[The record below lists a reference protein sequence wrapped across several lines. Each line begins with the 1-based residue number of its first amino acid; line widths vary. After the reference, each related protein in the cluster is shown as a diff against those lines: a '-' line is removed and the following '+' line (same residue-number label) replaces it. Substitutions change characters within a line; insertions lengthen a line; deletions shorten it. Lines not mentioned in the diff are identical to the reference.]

1 MFSISGLNPQQLI
14 LPLPHLVTA
23 FHSLKGVAETS
34 AGRSAL
40 HRQPS
45 TANQAEK
52 ENKKSKDAKFAES
65 LSNVTLNLS
74 DVGIG
79 TLPKD
84 WLKFV
89 LPSVSECFDQK
100 DRLQS
105 SSYTSAESFFENKHG
120 FPKAQLKVPSLHEFT
135 SSPSG
140 LRFLHQFLD
149 TNHCSSHALLLDQRR
164 GFKTKR
170 AASATELT
178 TRKSKQEETGLS
190 SILRRFTS
198 SKDPKEKKFRE
209 KLGDALSGHEDEVA
223 DKDSFKTGY
232 LEGYMMGKEEPKK
245 TDRFKGWATVLLFGV
260 LAYLYVKMV
269 SVFARVSIIGNSSV
283 DSMSVADVTFD
294 DVRGADEAKNEL
306 QDIVNYLKDPS
317 KYTALG
323 GKLPKGV
330 LLQGS
335 PGTGKTLL
343 ARAVAGE
350 ANVPF
355 YYASGSD
362 FDNMFVG
369 SGAKRVRDIFT
380 EAKNSSPCLI
390 FIDELDSVGGKRVD
404 SPLHPYARQTINQL
418 LSEMDGFKQNEGI
431 VVLAATNFPES
442 LDPALTRPGRFDM
455 KVVVPRPDVKGRQE
469 ILDLYLGQVKVSS
482 QVDVQTLARGTVG
495 FTGADLQN
503 LVNQAALE
511 AARRDKES
519 VDMKDL
525 EFAKDKIIMGPE
537 RKSAQIDPRNKK
549 ITAYHEGGHA
559 LVALLT
565 KDAKPI
571 NKATIMPR
579 GPTLGH
585 VSLLPENDQWSE
597 TKSQLLAQ
605 MDVCMGGRV
614 AEELIFGIDYIT
626 TGASSDFEQAT
637 RIAHLMVTKFGMS
650 EKVGVMTYQDRDPLV
665 YGDSNKLSP
674 ETQLLIENE
683 IRALLKD
690 SYERAKSILKVHSK
704 EHMLLAEA
712 LLQYETLD
720 ASEIGQV
727 IKGQTLENR

>member
-1 MFSISGLNPQQLI
+1 MFSIGGLNPQQLV

-34 AGRSAL
+34 AGRRCHHS
-40 HRQPS
+40 PVKTS
-45 TANQAEK
+45 SKTKTGKAEG
-52 ENKKSKDAKFAES
+52 EAHFTDS
-65 LSNVTLNLS
+65 LSNVTLKLT
-74 DVGIG
+74 DLGAQM
-79 TLPKD
+79 LPKD
-84 WLKFV
+84 WMKTL
-89 LPSVSECFDQK
+89 LPTITEAAERL
-100 DRLQS
+100 DRVQS
-105 SSYTSAESFFENKHG
+105 PSYTSAESFFENRHG
-120 FPKAQLKVPSLHEFT
+120 FPASHLRFSHPMPTQPSLRLLQ
-135 SSPSG
+135 S
-140 LRFLHQFLD
+140 FLQ
-149 TNHCSSHALLLDQRR
+149 TNQCSSQAWVTEQRR

-170 AASATELT
+170 AATAKSLSS
-178 TRKSKQEETGLS
+178 RKAGQEDVGLS
-190 SILRRFTS
+190 SFLKKFTS
-198 SKDPKEKKFRE
+198 SKDTKERKFRD
-209 KLGDALSGHEDEVA
+209 KLDDALTSHEDQVA

-245 TDRFKGWATVLLFGV
+245 TDRFRGWATVLVFGV

-269 SVFARVSIIGNSSV
+269 SVFARVSIIGTSSV
-283 DSMSVADVTFD
+283 DSMNVADVTFD
-294 DVRGADEAKNEL
+294 DVRGAEEAKNEL

-350 ANVPF
+350 ADVPF
-355 YYASGSD
+355 FYASGSD

-380 EAKNSSPCLI
+380 EAKASSPCLI

-455 KVVVPRPDVKGRQE
+455 KVVVPRPDVKGRQD
-469 ILDLYLGQVKVSS
+469 ILDLYLGKVKVSTE
-482 QVDVQTLARGTVG
+482 VDVETLARGTVG

-511 AARRDKES
+511 AARRGKES

-537 RKSAQIDPRNKK
+537 RKSAKIDLRNKK

-559 LVALLT
+559 LVAFFT

-585 VSLLPENDQWSE
+585 VSLLPDNDQWSE

-614 AEELIFGIDYIT
+614 AEELVFGTDNIT

-637 RIAHLMVTKFGMS
+637 KIAQLMVTKFGMS
-650 EKVGVMTYQDRDPLV
+650 EKLGVMTFQDKDPLV

-690 SYERAKSILKVHSK
+690 SYERARSILKGHSK
-704 EHMLLAEA
+704 EHTLLAEA
-712 LLQYETLD
+712 LLRYETLN
-720 ASEIGQV
+720 AVEIGKV
-727 IKGQTLENR
+727 IKGQQLDR

>member
-1 MFSISGLNPQQLI
+1 MFSVSGVNAQQLV
-14 LPLPHLVTA
+14 LPLPHLVAA
-23 FHSLKGVAETS
+23 FHSLKGGAETT
-34 AGRSAL
+34 AL
-40 HRQPS
+40 RRKQQRTPPAAPS
-45 TANQAEK
+45 TKRQKAE
-52 ENKKSKDAKFAES
+52 DTKFAES
-65 LSNVTLNLS
+65 LSNVTLNLA
-74 DVGIG
+74 DVGVSS
-79 TLPKD
+79 LPKD
-84 WLKFV
+84 WLNSI
-89 LPSVSECFDQK
+89 LPSITEGSNLR
-100 DRLQS
+100 DRLQPQ
-105 SSYTSAESFFENKHG
+105 SYTSAESFFENKHG
-120 FPKAQLKVPSLHEFT
+120 FPAAHLAIPTFNEIT
-135 SSPSG
+135 SSAGG
-140 LRFLHQFLD
+140 LQSFRHFLD
-149 TNHCSSHALLLDQRR
+149 ANCSSSHPLLFDQRR

-178 TRKSKQEETGLS
+178 TRKSKEEDVGLTGLF
-190 SILRRFTS
+190 RRFTS
-198 SKDPKEKKFRE
+198 SKDPKKKKFRE
-209 KLGDALSGHEDEVA
+209 TLGDALSSHNDHVA

-232 LEGYMMGKEEPKK
+232 LEGYMLGKDETKK
-245 TDRFKGWATVLLFGV
+245 SDRFKGWTTVLIFGV

-269 SVFARVSIIGNSSV
+269 SVFARVSIIGNSNV
-283 DSMSVADVTFD
+283 DSMTVADVTFD

-317 KYTALG
+317 KYTVLG

-335 PGTGKTLL
+335 PGVGKTLL

-455 KVVVPRPDVKGRQE
+455 KVVVPRPDVKGRQD

-482 QVDVQTLARGTVG
+482 KVDVETLARGTVG

-511 AARRDKES
+511 AARKGKES
-519 VDMKDL
+519 VEMKDL
-525 EFAKDKIIMGPE
+525 EFSKDKILMGPE
-537 RKSAQIDPRNKK
+537 RKSAQVDPRNRK

-559 LVALLT
+559 LVAVFT

-585 VSLLPENDQWSE
+585 VSLLPDNDQWSE

-614 AEELIFGIDYIT
+614 AEELIFGPENIT

-683 IRALLKD
+683 IRTLLKD
-690 SYERAKSILKVHSK
+690 SYERARTILKTRSK
-704 EHMLLAEA
+704 EHNLLAEA
-712 LLQYETLD
+712 LLQYETLNAVD
-720 ASEIGQV
+720 ISKV
-727 IKGQTLENR
+727 IKGQMLDKR

>member
-1 MFSISGLNPQQLI
+1 MFSVSGVNAQQLI
-14 LPLPHLVTA
+14 LPLPHLVAA
-23 FHSLKGVAETS
+23 FHSLKGVAETTAVRRKQTIS
-34 AGRSAL
+34 AA
-40 HRQPS
+40 PV
-45 TANQAEK
+45 
-52 ENKKSKDAKFAES
+52 KDTTKVEDTKFAES
-65 LSNVTLNLS
+65 LSNVTLNLA
-74 DVGIG
+74 DVGVSS
-79 TLPKD
+79 LPKD
-84 WLKFV
+84 WLNSL
-89 LPSVSECFDQK
+89 LPSITEGCSLS
-100 DRLQS
+100 DRLHTL
-105 SSYTSAESFFENKHG
+105 SYTSAESFFENKHG
-120 FPKAQLKVPSLHEFT
+120 FPSSHLAIPTLREFT
-135 SSPSG
+135 SSAG
-140 LRFLHQFLD
+140 GFRFFQSFLGS
-149 TNHCSSHALLLDQRR
+149 NGSSSHPLLFDQRR

-178 TRKSKQEETGLS
+178 TRKSKEDDIGLS
-190 SILRRFTS
+190 GILRKFTS
-198 SKDPKEKKFRE
+198 SKDTKKKKFRE
-209 KLGDALSGHEDEVA
+209 KLGDALSSHDDQVA

-232 LEGYMMGKEEPKK
+232 LEGYMMGKDETKK
-245 TDRFKGWATVLLFGV
+245 SDRFKGWTTVLIFGV

-283 DSMSVADVTFD
+283 DSMNVADVTFE

-355 YYASGSD
+355 FYASGSD

-455 KVVVPRPDVKGRQE
+455 KVVVPRPDVKGRQD
-469 ILDLYLGQVKVSS
+469 ILDLYLGKVKVSS
-482 QVDVQTLARGTVG
+482 KVDVETLARGTVG

-511 AARRDKES
+511 AARRGKES

-525 EFAKDKIIMGPE
+525 EFSKDKIIMGPE
-537 RKSAQIDPRNKK
+537 RKSARIDPRNRK

-559 LVALLT
+559 LVALFT

-585 VSLLPENDQWSE
+585 VSLLPDNDQWSE

-614 AEELIFGIDYIT
+614 AEELIFGPDHIT

-637 RIAHLMVTKFGMS
+637 RIANLMVTKFGMS
-650 EKVGVMTYQDRDPLV
+650 EKVGVMTFQDKDPLV

-683 IRALLKD
+683 IRTLLKD
-690 SYERAKSILKVHSK
+690 SYERAKTILKSHSK
-704 EHMLLAEA
+704 EHNLLAEA
-712 LLQYETLD
+712 LLQYETLN
-720 ASEIGQV
+720 ATEITKV
-727 IKGQTLENR
+727 VKGQRLENR